1 MPTEHFEMVEEAKM
15 STKIM
20 HCAVPDHMV
29 GGPFAVFYV
38 CDGRISDSCTGI
50 PTAKACDQCA
60 REYSQ
65 AYDAPIVTP
74 DLAPTIH

>member
-1 MPTEHFEMVEEAKM
+1 M

-20 HCAVPDHMV
+20 HCAVADPMV
-29 GGPFAVFYV
+29 GGPFAVFCV
-38 CDGRISDSCTGI
+38 CDGRISAACTGI
-50 PTAKACDQCA
+50 RTAKACDGRA
-60 REYSQ
+60 REYAQ